1 MSNRIGALG
10 LIAAAV
16 LVLGGCATPGQPVPG
31 KPEYMVVGI
40 DHKVRW
46 GADGKQQ
53 NLAPGKDVVTIVD
66 IGTDPANPKIVA
78 NLPLMNSIFG
88 PPTNLAIT
96 PNGQLAL
103 VANSMDWVA
112 DGPGWKPAPDNKL
125 YVIDLTTNPPARIDT
140 VAVGRQPS
148 GMAINRAGN
157 LALIANRAEN
167 SISVLSIQGKQVKLV
182 DTVTIGEQVAHVAFT
197 PDGKRALAAKFPG
210 HKVALLEVDGQKV
223 TYTKRDLTVG
233 LWPYNLDIT
242 PDGKLALTA
251 DNGNAGC
258 SDGNVD
264 TVSVIDLEANPP
276 RVIDKVVVGDAPE
289 GLAISPTGRLAVAAL
304 LRGSNNATTDWFY
317 NRNGSIVVLRIDGKK
332 VTKVGEVVVRG
343 LPEGAVFS
351 PDGKWLY
358 VGNYMTPISRYCAST
373 ATPSPTRGPWSS
385 SRARRRRCGAERS
398 SGSRHQG
405 PVTWSEKRSGLIL
418 GSAIAKRS
426 RLCQICLA
434 TAGRGSWEK
443 RTS

>member
-1 MSNRIGALG
+1 MNNCITASG
-10 LIAAAV
+10 LIAAALLAV
-16 LVLGGCATPGQPVPG
+16 SGCAITGQSGPGQ
-31 KPEYMVVGI
+31 PEYMVVGI
-40 DHKVRW
+40 DNKVTW
-46 GADGKQQ
+46 GDDGKVQ
-53 NLAPGKDVVTIVD
+53 NLAPGKDAVTIVD

-78 NLPLMNSIFG
+78 SLPLMNSIFG

-112 DGPGWKPAPDNKL
+112 DGPGWKASPDNRL
-125 YVIDLTTNPPARIDT
+125 YVIDLTTNPPERIDT
-140 VAVGRQPS
+140 VAVGKQPS

-157 LALIANRAEN
+157 LALVANRADN
-167 SISVLSIQGKQVKLV
+167 SISVLSIQGKQVRLV

-210 HKVALLEVDGQKV
+210 HKVALLDVDGQKV
-223 TYTKRDLTVG
+223 TYMKRDLPVG

-251 DNGNAGC
+251 DNGNAGG

-264 TVSVIDLEANPP
+264 TVSVIDLEATPP

-289 GLAISPTGRLAVAAL
+289 GFAISPTGRLAVAIL
-304 LRGSNNATTDWFY
+304 LRGSNNAPTNWFY
-317 NRNGSIVVLRIDGKK
+317 NRDGSVVVLRIDGKK
-332 VTKVGEVVVRG
+332 VTKVGEVLVRG

-358 VGNYMTPISRYCAST
+358 VGNFMDSDISVLRVDGDTVTNTGTLLKLPGRPASM
-373 ATPSPTRGPWSS
+373 RG
-385 SRARRRRCGAERS
+385 
-398 SGSRHQG
+398 
-405 PVTWSEKRSGLIL
+405 
-418 GSAIAKRS
+418 
-426 RLCQICLA
+426 
-434 TAGRGSWEK
+434 
-443 RTS
+443 RTQ